1 MITWDKDKDHWLRKV
16 RKVSFGDAAEII
28 EAGEFLDAVINPAY
42 DGQRIF
48 IIRFND
54 YTYAVPYEMDGE
66 NNIILRTMYPS
77 RKYHK
82 LYGLHS

>member
-1 MITWDKDKDHWLRKV
+1 MIIWDRKKDQWLREV
-16 RKVSFGDAAEII
+16 RKVSFTDAAEII
-28 EAGEFLDAVINPAY
+28 EAGEFLDVVINPAY

-54 YTYAVPYEMDGE
+54 YTYAVPYETDE
-66 NNIILRTMYPS
+66 EHTIILKTIYPS

-82 LYGLHS
+82 IYGLHS